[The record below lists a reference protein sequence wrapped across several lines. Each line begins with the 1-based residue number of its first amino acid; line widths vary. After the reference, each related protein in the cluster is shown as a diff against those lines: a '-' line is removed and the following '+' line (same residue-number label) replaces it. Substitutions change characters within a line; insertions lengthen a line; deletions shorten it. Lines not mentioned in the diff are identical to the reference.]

1 MPKGT
6 VKKHKRVEGASRRYD
21 SGLKKKENKARR
33 DAIKE
38 KKNEERK
45 RLEEEVK
52 VFQGMKQN
60 STPGYPFAAIDTTLP
75 RGFVKK
81 ALKQQKMKQK
91 MEENKEIANILLQ
104 PSPPPSPVRNPE
116 FSELDYMNNALG
128 QPNYFGKN
136 PSPDYPLN
144 NSDYS
149 TPSPLEIELNSIHR
163 NNYNNYI
170 VEGGKRRKSVK
181 RKNKSGRKRTV
192 KKNKAKGKKT
202 RKN

>member
-1 MPKGT
+1 
-6 VKKHKRVEGASRRYD
+6 
-21 SGLKKKENKARR
+21 
-33 DAIKE
+33 
-38 KKNEERK
+38 
-45 RLEEEVK
+45 
-52 VFQGMKQN
+52 
-60 STPGYPFAAIDTTLP
+60 
-75 RGFVKK
+75 
-81 ALKQQKMKQK
+81 
-91 MEENKEIANILLQ
+91 MEEDKEIANIILQ
-104 PSPPPSPVRNPE
+104 PSPPPSPVRNPA

-128 QPNYFGKN
+128 QHNYLGKK

-163 NNYNNYI
+163 NNYI

-192 KKNKAKGKKT
+192 KKNKSKGKKT